1 MKKRNLRSR
10 KDMGLGKYD
19 APLIIQYT
27 RGINDFKSGNL
38 ANPFHLN
45 TMQYREWERG
55 FTRAYYDRLK
65 KVKQHEAKERSRRL
79 DQEEVQQHENR

>member
-1 MKKRNLRSR
+1 MKKRNLKSR
-10 KDMGLGKYD
+10 KEMGLGKYD

-27 RGINDFKSGNL
+27 RGTNDFKSGNL

-65 KVKQHEAKERSRRL
+65 KVKQHEAKERSRSL
-79 DQEEVQQHENR
+79 VKEEVQQHADR

>member
-1 MKKRNLRSR
+1 
-10 KDMGLGKYD
+10 MGLGKYD

-38 ANPFHLN
+38 TNPFHTK
-45 TMQYREWERG
+45 TMQHREWERG

-65 KVKQHEAKERSRRL
+65 KVKQHETKERGRSL
-79 DQEEVQQHENR
+79 VKKEVQQHADR